1 MCDKKGGGQP
11 RNIWFKMAKS
21 YMKCGSPKVGWGGLG
36 SNTYSSSLLRGLG
49 ATLLTPLGLIVGR
62 PGVMFVG

>member
-1 MCDKKGGGQP
+1 MTKKEVASPETYGLKWL
-11 RNIWFKMAKS
+11 NL
-21 YMKCGSPKVGWGGLG
+21 MKCGSPKVGWGGLG